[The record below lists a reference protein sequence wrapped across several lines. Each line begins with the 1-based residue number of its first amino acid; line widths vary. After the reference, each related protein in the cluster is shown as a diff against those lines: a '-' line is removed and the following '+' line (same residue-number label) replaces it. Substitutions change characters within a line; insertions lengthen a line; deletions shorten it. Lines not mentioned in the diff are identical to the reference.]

1 MKMFGFAYCPFKLE
15 PVSFVH
21 QPNWS
26 GLDFVYSLKSR
37 FRRFYLLAFSST
49 EPSFYF
55 YNAIN
60 WVKPVELNWVKFVY
74 YPRCICIYGAL
85 AFFFLEKI
93 MQRKL
98 NPIIGRKY
106 FNSIYYLHTIFY
118 FCLAGVEFDRIKTK
132 FRNDQCVFFLVGP
145 PLCGNDAIGL
155 IHLNCKRFRVH
166 IWYRSMNVTGFYCF
180 KFE

>member
-106 FNSIYYLHTIFY
+106 FNSIYYLHTIFV
-118 FCLAGVEFDRIKTK
+118 FAWLVLNLIELK
-132 FRNDQCVFFLVGP
+132 RNFEMISAFFFSRAAAL
-145 PLCGNDAIGL
+145 
-155 IHLNCKRFRVH
+155 R
-166 IWYRSMNVTGFYCF
+166 
-180 KFE
+180 